1 MFTETMLISTKL
13 TNGLGLTIVGMG
25 VVFVTLIL
33 ISLALDALRVISA
46 ALDKESLQVL
56 PGIDVQEEIAAHE
69 EDERELVAVISA
81 AIAAS
86 TDTATD
92 DFIIRSIR
100 LTSQQDSLWSLA
112 GRKQQMKDRLSI
124 YNRRENKNE
133 EIYRPRRWKGV

>member
-1 MFTETMLISTKL
+1 MFTDTMLISTKL
-13 TNGLGLTIVGMG
+13 ANGLGLTIVGMG

-46 ALDKESLQVL
+46 ALEKESLQVP
-56 PGIDVQEEIAAHE
+56 PGIDIQLVTAAPE
-69 EDERELVAVISA
+69 EDEEELVAVITA
-81 AIAAS
+81 AVAAS

-100 LTSQQDSLWSLA
+100 PRPFQDSLWSLA

-124 YNRRENKNE
+124 QNR
-133 EIYRPRRWKGV
+133 KGK

>member
-13 TNGLGLTIVGMG
+13 ANGLGLTIVGMG

-33 ISLALDALRVISA
+33 ISLSLDALRVISA

-56 PGIDVQEEIAAHE
+56 PGIDVQEEIAIPE
-69 EDERELVAVISA
+69 EDERELVAVITA
-81 AIAAS
+81 AVAAS
-86 TDTATD
+86 TDMAAD
-92 DFIIRSIR
+92 GFIIRSIR
-100 LTSQQDSLWSLA
+100 PAIQEESLWGLA
-112 GRKQQMKDRLSI
+112 GRKQQMKDRLII